1 MRLRFK
7 PFILFA
13 AATLLLVL
21 PASYVLT
28 EGRHK
33 ADDEQSVRILTMYL
47 RAIYSRDFKHAYR
60 VVSAED
66 KRLQEEQVYVRER
79 VPFAGFVVGA
89 AKKLAEFLEFRPAQV
104 KIDH

>member
-47 RAIYSRDFKHAYR
+47 RAIYSRNFKRAYR
-60 VVSAED
+60 FVSAED
-66 KRLQEEQVYVRER
+66 KRLKEETVYVRER
-79 VPFAGFVVGA
+79 GPF
-89 AKKLAEFLEFRPAQV
+89 LALLWKPPKSCPSLSNSRRR
-104 KIDH
+104 KSK